1 MTPADQTHPPL
12 PGANPAGADRGASL
26 ANLAI
31 DTSDYVRAWSAL
43 FASEARLAGVSVL
56 RLGLGMLIVPALVLM
71 ICVSADALLVTLLQ
85 RWFHDWASAT
95 AAVVLFNVVCL
106 VGLLAAMRRWWRNLS
121 LPRSRSA
128 LGHLLERLA

>member
-12 PGANPAGADRGASL
+12 PGANSAAADRGASL

-71 ICVSADALLVTLLQ
+71 ICVSVDALLVTLLQ

-95 AAVVLFNVVCL
+95 AVVVLFNVVCL
-106 VGLLAAMRRWWRNLS
+106 GGLLAAMRRWWRNLS

>member
-1 MTPADQTHPPL
+1 MTPADQAVPPL

-43 FASEARLAGVSVL
+43 FASEARLAGVSAV
-56 RLGLGMLIVPALVLM
+56 RLGLGVLIVPALVLV
-71 ICVSADALLVTLLQ
+71 ICISVDALLVTLLQ

-95 AAVVLFNVVCL
+95 ALVVFANVAGLF
-106 VGLLAAMRRWWRNLS
+106 GLLAAMRRWWRNLS
-121 LPRSRSA
+121 LPRSRTA
-128 LGHLLERLA
+128 LGHLLERMA

>member
-1 MTPADQTHPPL
+1 MTPADQAVPPL
-12 PGANPAGADRGASL
+12 PGANPTGADRGASL

-43 FASEARLAGVSVL
+43 FASEARLAGVSVV

-71 ICVSADALLVTLLQ
+71 ICISADALLATLLQ
-85 RWFHDWASAT
+85 RWWHDWASAT
-95 AAVVLFNVVCL
+95 AAVVFVNVLCLF
-106 VGLLAAMRRWWRNLS
+106 GLLAAMRRWWRNLS
-121 LPRSRSA
+121 LPRSRTA